1 MTKVELLF
9 KKEKETKNTIRYAEV
24 IDKENPRAQIVG
36 NIYIKKWWLGNPPPE
51 QIKVVLE
58 KI

>member
-24 IDKENPRAQIVG
+24 IDEKNPRPPVVG
-36 NIYIKKWWLGNPPPE
+36 TIYIKKWWLGNPPPE

-58 KI
+58 K